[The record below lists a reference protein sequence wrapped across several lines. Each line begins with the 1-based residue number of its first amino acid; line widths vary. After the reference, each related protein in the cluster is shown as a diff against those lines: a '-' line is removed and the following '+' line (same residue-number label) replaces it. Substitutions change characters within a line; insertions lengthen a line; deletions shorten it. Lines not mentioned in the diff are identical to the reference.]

1 MNAYKSNRKPTTFAR
16 THFEQSP
23 WLVYLSK
30 HQTAK
35 LYLRDVC
42 LVSPMA
48 LLLFGGELKVQHEA
62 QTVTVDGHITL
73 AASARVAVL
82 VRDLRTELQK
92 LLARKLAEPA
102 FDIAESPV
110 LKVIIKLLTNEG
122 PAMD

>member
-1 MNAYKSNRKPTTFAR
+1 M
-16 THFEQSP
+16 
-23 WLVYLSK
+23 
-30 HQTAK
+30 
-35 LYLRDVC
+35 
-42 LVSPMA
+42 
-48 LLLFGGELKVQHEA
+48 QHEA